1 MSNYRR
7 GWDVNEQPTPSSH
20 HPLSLLNCWM
30 PVRYR
35 GAGRTPKARVSSAVE
50 LLFSGTDGIEW
61 MPVCTEPS
69 DPGPVVAP
77 PCTETI
83 GSLRFVDFDVSR
95 EDGFNSTCRDVTL
108 RGLPLL
114 VNEDVFSGC
123 DDVSFTAYITLFA

>member
-7 GWDVNEQPTPSSH
+7 EWDVNEQPTPSSH

-50 LLFSGTDGIEW
+50 LLFSGTDGVEW

-77 PCTETI
+77 LCTETI
-83 GSLRFVDFDVSR
+83 GSFRFVDFDVSR
-95 EDGFNSTCRDVTL
+95 EDGFNLTCRDVTL
-108 RGLPLL
+108 
-114 VNEDVFSGC
+114 
-123 DDVSFTAYITLFA
+123 